1 MKNNIVLMG
10 AVALTSIGQAQF
22 LNPTVH
28 YDFNN
33 TLEAAGGGNAAQL
46 RNTGGVSGL
55 GSAASATFSAGVTLA
70 DGSTDTVL
78 AMNQFDF
85 FVVNHL
91 IPANGGGG
99 FVNQYSILM
108 DIELPTENTWVS
120 LYQTSTANTND
131 GDYWIRNT
139 DSLFGVSG
147 NYTGTTVVRNQWNRI
162 ILSVD
167 LTTSTI
173 NTYLN
178 GTLARTQGLG
188 GVDGRHS
195 LDTSILA
202 FADNDGE
209 MPSSMR
215 VANWAIYDGA
225 MSAENALAL
234 GVASSSIEAVPEP
247 ATMVLVGL
255 AAAAVARR
263 NRKN

>member
-10 AVALTSIGQAQF
+10 AIALASISQAQF

-33 TLEAAGGGNAAQL
+33 TLEVAGGGNAAQL

-55 GSAASATFSAGVTLA
+55 GSAASATFNSGVVLA
-70 DGSTDTVL
+70 DGSMDTVL
-78 AMNQFDF
+78 SLNQFDF
-85 FVVNHL
+85 LVVSHL
-91 IPANGGGG
+91 ISANGGGS

-108 DIELPTENTWVS
+108 DIELPALNEWVS
-120 LYQTSTANTND
+120 LYQTNTSNTND

-139 DSLFGVSG
+139 DSRFGVSS
-147 NYTGTTVVRNQWNRI
+147 NYVGTPVVRDQWNRI

-178 GTLARTQGLG
+178 GSLARTQTLG

-195 LDTSILA
+195 LDPTVLILA
-202 FADNDGE
+202 DDSAE
-209 MPSSMR
+209 MASR
-215 VANWAIYDGA
+215 ARLANLAIYGGA

-255 AAAAVARR
+255 AAAAIARR